1 PKPIPTLVPTLLI
14 VPSFELPTTKPASA
28 PALAHVPTEANEK
41 LKVVLASASVGSVM
55 EVNSAPEDSAPEDF
69 DPELDVFFDG
79 NRDDASLAP
88 AEDTRKGKAPATPPP
103 PPPPPA
109 PPNDTTEGAST
120 SALPIFKRLGFT
132 PDAKLPSRF
141 AVGDHR
147 TTRTHLAA
155 MATEMARLD
164 DKLAWVQNDLT
175 DAADSLNTQITSL
188 GDFVNGQVD
197 KRSAILADVI
207 LASNKHATNGIAAQ
221 SAIKELAD
229 RMAVVEGRAATGY
242 DSHIEARLDSLT
254 EVTQKIL
261 ARISTLSDTSPPIA
275 PALAAVPAP
284 PSAKVDLMDLDPIA
298 LKELVR
304 QLIRPSGKRARDDE
318 PDDSSRNVRQNT
330 SAVVTIPA
338 SFQHIPHAQLALR
351 APVDAPATISL
362 PEQVPA
368 ISLFPPVSTPA
379 PLPPSPPV
387 SLFPPTS
394 TAAPLPLPLIAPPS
408 APPVT
413 TSAYPSAPAAMQTAA
428 PPLTHQVLFGP
439 INFGHDP
446 KLAKGDMARIIAHI
460 LPNAGRLTF
469 RLRRAGD
476 RNHTFAVFDSEDIAT
491 WVVAAWA
498 ATNGTRSQYEIV
510 TARTMGPNA

>member
-1 PKPIPTLVPTLLI
+1 MSSPSKTATAPKPIPTLVPTLLI
-14 VPSFELPTTKPASA
+14 PASA

-55 EVNSAPEDSAPEDF
+55 EDF

-197 KRSAILADVI
+197 KRSAILAD
-207 LASNKHATNGIAAQ
+207 
-221 SAIKELAD
+221 LAD

-284 PSAKVDLMDLDPIA
+284 PSAK
-298 LKELVR
+298 EL
-304 QLIRPSGKRARDDE
+304 RARDDE

-330 SAVVTIPA
+330 SAV
-338 SFQHIPHAQLALR
+338 HIPHAQLALR
-351 APVDAPATISL
+351 TPVDAPATISL

-387 SLFPPTS
+387 SGSLFPPTS

-428 PPLTHQVLFGP
+428 SPLTHQVLFGP